1 MAVLSVADKVYR
13 KEKERERVMLI
24 MKFEESS
31 DKRFVGEFSILS
43 NL

>member
-13 KEKERERVMLI
+13 KEKERVMLI

>member
-1 MAVLSVADKVYR
+1 
-13 KEKERERVMLI
+13 

-43 NL
+43 NLWASRAESAVLIAVPLQKEKG